1 MATAEI
7 TKTGVY
13 LTPTREELLANGL
26 AEQVQDYVSPVT
38 AIKYR
43 FRRFIDANNTM
54 SFVPL
59 IIQDENRNVR
69 RLFINGT
76 RRAVQQADGTTI
88 NVSDS
93 DLIVRTMPELR
104 LVRYPDDRDQTY
116 PHIPGL
122 HALHDAGYFF
132 VGPKWC
138 TSALFMLEANPGSQ
152 KIDQFTTIMSDRIP
166 FGVGTVMERGQA
178 IFPGLTS
185 LRDAAVVKK
194 LTLNA
199 TVKSIDAVTGQEV
212 VNQQELPG
220 EKLVANADFM
230 TRYIKEVTL
239 MPTAKISNVLIG
251 SPFCVDLVSEFVIPH
266 VTVPAQ
272 PVVVAPQP
280 VAIVQQPI
288 APATIVVP
296 GGLLQGGAQ
305 QPGTF
310 QPAPSYGNTGTTT
323 SNRPIPVVPLTQKM
337 TDRLETFMIK
347 SKCTEGG
354 VLVRID
360 NLIKVIIESQSK
372 DGGSKWHNSYLS
384 LSSCRFALASKTTI
398 GRVLKA
404 IPGTQQSLNLS
415 ITPDDLSKIIN
426 GTTEQTL
433 PTSDWDSY
441 TEAVFKAIETVV
453 FDHLGTTLQQAE
465 VEGLAVPLSILDG
478 IPAGPSPAGRPLI
491 LARSPFVEKVTLS
504 GVTEVTVPITDG
516 KRCLPGL
523 MAKKRD

>member
-13 LTPTREELLANGL
+13 LTPTREELTANGL

-38 AIKYR
+38 NIKYR

-59 IIQDENRNVR
+59 ILQDENRTFT

-76 RRAVQQADGTTI
+76 RRVVQQADGTTI
-88 NVSDS
+88 NVSDA

-104 LVRYPDDRDQTY
+104 LVRYPDDRDATY
-116 PHIPGL
+116 PHISGL

-152 KIDQFTTIMSDRIP
+152 KVEQFTTLMSDRIP
-166 FGVGTVMERGQA
+166 FGPGTVMERGQA
-178 IFPGLTS
+178 IFPGLTN
-185 LRDAAVVKK
+185 LRDPAVVKQ
-194 LTLNA
+194 LALNA
-199 TVKSIDAVTGQEV
+199 SVKSVDAVTGKEIITPRV
-212 VNQQELPG
+212 LPG
-220 EKLVANADFM
+220 EQLVQNSDFM

-239 MPTAKISNVLIG
+239 TPTAKISNVLIG

-266 VTVPAQ
+266 MTVQAVPIVVTPQPTVPQ
-272 PVVVAPQP
+272 E
-280 VAIVQQPI
+280 PI
-288 APATIVVP
+288 APAAIP
-296 GGLLQGGAQ
+296 GGLLPTSSQ

-310 QPAPSYGNTGTTT
+310 QPQPVYAMATAT
-323 SNRPIPVVPLTQKM
+323 SAQRIPVVQLTPLM
-337 TDRLETFMIK
+337 LRRLEDFMTK
-347 SKCTEGG
+347 GRCTEGG

-360 NLIKVIIESQSK
+360 NLIKVIIESQSR
-372 DGGSKWHNSYLS
+372 DGGSKWVNSYLS
-384 LSSCRFALASKTTI
+384 LSSCRFAGQSKTTI
-398 GRVLKA
+398 GRVLKP
-404 IPGTQQSLNLS
+404 IPGTQQTLNLS
-415 ITPDDLSKIIN
+415 IMPEDLSKIIN
-426 GTTEQTL
+426 GTTEQSL
-433 PTSDWDSY
+433 PQADWDSHV
-441 TEAVFKAIETVV
+441 EAVFKQIETLV
-453 FDHLGTTLQQAE
+453 FEHLGTTLHQPE